1 VARQR
6 ARNLKNWNP
15 QQKHSGRLAYLGALL
30 QSTALVLN
38 LTGEKVAA
46 LALLHGA
53 ANKQC
58 PSFVFL

>member
-1 VARQR
+1 M
-6 ARNLKNWNP
+6 KKSKKHEKKWNP

-38 LTGEKVAA
+38 LTGENVAA

-53 ANKQC
+53 ANKQGLAL
-58 PSFVFL
+58 VLL